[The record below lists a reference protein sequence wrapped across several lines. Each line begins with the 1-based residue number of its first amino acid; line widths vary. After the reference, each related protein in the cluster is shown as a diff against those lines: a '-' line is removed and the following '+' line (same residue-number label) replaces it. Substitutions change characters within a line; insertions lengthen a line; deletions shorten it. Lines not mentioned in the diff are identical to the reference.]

1 MKLTTISAALFTS
14 STCAFTL
21 QNRISRQFSSLFV
34 SAEAST
40 ITDPLGLPTQ
50 LRKITDAFA
59 SVPDAQLR
67 HKQLLYMANLLPKMD
82 PSKCTPENKVP
93 GCLSTVFI
101 DGTATWSDE
110 KQANVIDFVG
120 ESDGLLTKGLV
131 ALLIR
136 YVSPCTST
144 GTREEHLSVA
154 VYSQLRLFVFTLSQW
169 SIWIYFC
176 GNSKC

>member
-1 MKLTTISAALFTS
+1 MNLTAVSVALLTS
-14 STCAFTL
+14 SIGAFTL
-21 QNRISRQFSSLFV
+21 QNRMNKQFSSLHV
-34 SAEAST
+34 SAETST

-93 GCLSTVFI
+93 GCLSTVYI
-101 DGTATWSDE
+101 DGTATWSED

-136 YVSPCTST
+136 YASLCISTLTHVVHLST
-144 GTREEHLSVA
+144 GMH
-154 VYSQLRLFVFTLSQW
+154 
-169 SIWIYFC
+169 
-176 GNSKC
+176 